1 VATLRPDVQLG
12 LIIMRPPQPV
22 QIKAYKNARLE
33 VSDDRGDG
41 WIVAVYVP
49 DTAKPLIL
57 RNRVPH
63 GLAQLLKEAEAY
75 VDRRLGDAGP
85 VDYP

>member
-1 VATLRPDVQLG
+1 
-12 LIIMRPPQPV
+12 MRPSQPIE
-22 QIKAYKNARLE
+22 IKAYRSARLE

-41 WIVAVYVP
+41 WIVAVYIP
-49 DTAKPLIL
+49 GTAKPLVL

-63 GLAQLLKEAEAY
+63 GLAQLLKEAETY
-75 VDRRLGDAGP
+75 VDRRLDSVGP

>member
-1 VATLRPDVQLG
+1 MEQHINYLG
-12 LIIMRPPQPV
+12 LIIMWLPKQI
-22 QIKAYKNARLE
+22 QIKTYRSARME

-41 WIVAVYVP
+41 WIVTVYLP
-49 DTAKPLIL
+49 HATKPLVL
-57 RNRVPH
+57 CNRVPH

-75 VDRRLGDAGP
+75 VDRRLGFVGP